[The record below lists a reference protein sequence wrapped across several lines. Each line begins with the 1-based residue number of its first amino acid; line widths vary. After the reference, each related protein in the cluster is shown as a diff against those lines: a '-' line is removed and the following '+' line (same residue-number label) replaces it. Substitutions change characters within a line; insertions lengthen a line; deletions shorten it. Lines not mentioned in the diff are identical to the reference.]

1 MEQFFGWV
9 AMLAGA
15 GAIGYAWLLHRR
27 ADAIAHWPTSAG
39 SILESRVEREHN
51 ANTNGPRITF
61 APRIRYQ
68 YEVQGRSFTSDKIAV
83 GGTLDTSSEQR
94 AAERTRRWPV
104 GATVPVF
111 YNPRNP
117 REAYLKTDAEGAWF
131 IAAVGAVMGLVGL
144 GFAGFIG

>member
-1 MEQFFGWV
+1 MEQLFGWV

-27 ADAIAHWPTSAG
+27 SEAIASWPTAHG
-39 SILESRVEREHN
+39 EILGTAVEREHS
-51 ANTNGPRITF
+51 TRGHGPRVTF
-61 APRIRYQ
+61 APRIRYR
-68 YEVQGRSFTSDKIAV
+68 YEVKGRSFTSDTIAP
-83 GGTLDTSSEQR
+83 GGTLDTSSEDR

-104 GATVPVF
+104 GAKVPVF

-117 REAYLKTDAEGAWF
+117 REAYLQSDAEGAWF
-131 IAAVGAVMGLVGL
+131 IAAIGAVMGLAGL